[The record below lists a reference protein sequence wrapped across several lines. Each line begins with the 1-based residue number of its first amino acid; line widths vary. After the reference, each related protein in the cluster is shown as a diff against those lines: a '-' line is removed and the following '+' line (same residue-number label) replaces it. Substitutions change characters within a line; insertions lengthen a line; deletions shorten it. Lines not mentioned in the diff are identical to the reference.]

1 MFSSDRRI
9 VMTSDRE
16 RLIRRLV
23 DRKMASTAR
32 PATPCFSRWRKRSS
46 DSNSGG
52 RVAAGAK

>member
-1 MFSSDRRI
+1 
-9 VMTSDRE
+9 MTSDRE